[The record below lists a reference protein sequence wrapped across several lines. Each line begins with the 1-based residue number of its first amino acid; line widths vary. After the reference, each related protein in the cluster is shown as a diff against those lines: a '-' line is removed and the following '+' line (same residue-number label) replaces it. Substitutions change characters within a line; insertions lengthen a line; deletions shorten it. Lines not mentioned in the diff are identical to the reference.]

1 MADNNNN
8 GNSSSD
14 SNNDPLDNQA
24 RQKQDIKRLLAGQ
37 SVSPPPLASTLPTT
51 TTNNNDN
58 DKSEASPSTTATPQP
73 LREDKLKLAVSFLS
87 SPKVQAA
94 DKSKKNAFLKQK
106 GLTDAEVEEAYRRS
120 SGSKDNGTSVSIADG
135 RDRDSHYR
143 D

>member
-8 GNSSSD
+8 GSSSSD
-14 SNNDPLDNQA
+14 NNNDPLDNQA

-37 SVSPPPLASTLPTT
+37 SISPPSLASTLPTT
-51 TTNNNDN
+51 TTNNN

-94 DKSKKNAFLKQK
+94 DKSKKTAFLKQK
-106 GLTDAEVEEAYRRS
+106 GLTDAEVEEAYRRT
-120 SGSKDNGTSVSIADG
+120 SGSNDNGTPVSIADG
-135 RDRDSHYR
+135 RERDRDSYYR